1 MSIQILF
8 AVDTLLVF
16 FQKSSSQNHLAKLAQ
31 ISVEA
36 LSGNLNSSLGEDGAT
51 PRGWRFCIRIYRES
65 LSKYLLKK
73 QMAGKYSG
81 KKAGTCLKA

>member
-51 PRGWRFCIRIYRES
+51 PRG
-65 LSKYLLKK
+65 
-73 QMAGKYSG
+73 
-81 KKAGTCLKA
+81 

>member
-16 FQKSSSQNHLAKLAQ
+16 FQKSSSQNHLAKKLAQIQ

-36 LSGNLNSSLGEDGAT
+36 LSGNLNSSLGEDGAI
-51 PRGWRFCIRIYRES
+51 PRG
-65 LSKYLLKK
+65 
-73 QMAGKYSG
+73 
-81 KKAGTCLKA
+81 

>member
-31 ISVEA
+31 IQISVEA

-51 PRGWRFCIRIYRES
+51 PRG
-65 LSKYLLKK
+65 
-73 QMAGKYSG
+73 
-81 KKAGTCLKA
+81 